1 MINYQLAREEMVET
15 LERKGIED
23 LRVLAA
29 VREIKRHLFV
39 PNNLRHRAYED
50 SPLSIGE
57 GQTISQPYMVARM
70 TELLGL
76 QGNEKVL
83 EIGTGS
89 GYQAAVLSRL
99 AAKVFTVERISL
111 LARQSE
117 ERFEKMGLTNIMQ
130 RVGDGSIGW
139 KAVGPFDGIIVTAAS
154 PHIPKALTDQ
164 LTEGG
169 RLVIPTGPRRV
180 QDLKLIIREGGE
192 LNVTSHGGCV
202 FVPLIGS
209 DGWTD

>member
-1 MINYQLAREEMVET
+1 MVRLT
-15 LERKGIED
+15 
-23 LRVLAA
+23 
-29 VREIKRHLFV
+29 VRG
-39 PNNLRHRAYED
+39 A
-50 SPLSIGE
+50 
-57 GQTISQPYMVARM
+57 
-70 TELLGL
+70 
-76 QGNEKVL
+76 EKVL

-99 AAKVFTVERISL
+99 ALKVFTVERISA
-111 LARQSE
+111 LARQAE
-117 ERFEKMGLTNIMQ
+117 ERFEKMGLGNIMQ

-154 PHIPKALTDQ
+154 PRIPSALTDQ
-164 LTEGG
+164 LADGG

-180 QDLKLIIREGGE
+180 QDLKLVVREGGE
-192 LNVTSHGGCV
+192 LNITSHGGCV